1 MELITLDQG
10 MLVSGIILASTFIL
24 IFTETL
30 HGFHRV
36 KVAMLGAAVML
47 VVGQQYGFYSPEEA
61 FHAVDWNVVFL
72 LGSMM
77 AVVAIMIN
85 SGGFEVLAANIG
97 KIAKGRQFMLLALL
111 GTAVTV
117 LSLIHI

>member
-10 MLVSGIILASTFIL
+10 MLVSGIILAVTFIL

-36 KVAMLGAAVML
+36 KVAMLGAGVML
-47 VVGQQYGFYSPEEA
+47 VVGQAYGFYSPEAA

-77 AVVAIMIN
+77 AVVAIMVN

-97 KIAKGRQFMLLALL
+97 
-111 GTAVTV
+111 
-117 LSLIHI
+117 